1 MELLDNGIGIGF
13 VLGLEPSIKVL
24 TEVLSAAAQVTRY
37 KKGREEKHTW
47 MRRRRAG

>member
-24 TEVLSAAAQVTRY
+24 TETLLVAAAS
-37 KKGREEKHTW
+37 H
-47 MRRRRAG
+47 AL